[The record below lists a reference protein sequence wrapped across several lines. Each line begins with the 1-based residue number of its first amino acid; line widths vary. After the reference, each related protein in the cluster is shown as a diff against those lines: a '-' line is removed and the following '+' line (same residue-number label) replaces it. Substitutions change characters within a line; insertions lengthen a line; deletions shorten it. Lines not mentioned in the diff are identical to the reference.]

1 MVQKVHPKGPRVLP
15 PKCDFQ
21 KMVWGGVFR
30 PYLKRSLIEHTWLC
44 NSWVPCAVQMLVY
57 NMTALSY
64 IIQNM
69 LISAKSKF
77 GNSVLLKYLRFNV
90 GLVGLSNEWLKMA
103 DQKKNISNIICFCT
117 NCQLQTKWA
126 IKDMHG
132 MVHMLV

>member
-1 MVQKVHPKGPRVLP
+1 MIFWLR
-15 PKCDFQ
+15 FQ
-21 KMVWGGVFR
+21 SLLVITDNERGAIKKSSSMR
-30 PYLKRSLIEHTWLC
+30 RLKIEHTCLC

-90 GLVGLSNEWLKMA
+90 GLVGLSNE
-103 DQKKNISNIICFCT
+103 
-117 NCQLQTKWA
+117 
-126 IKDMHG
+126 
-132 MVHMLV
+132 